1 MPEERWKTSYLF
13 FLVFVSF
20 STLFLLVAITILAPR
35 VADGFAWRR
44 QLTGSAFSLLCILG
58 MIAVFF
64 PQHCAPHRQEE
75 SLFSEGSYL
84 SSHREPSLQKSSFVG
99 DLTVTHG
106 HHPSCDRYRQ
116 HELVFGNK
124 TLCSACLGLFCGA
137 LISLAGAWYAF
148 LLQGPNGPP
157 DTIVFALGIVG
168 IAFGLASYVV
178 TNVLG
183 PLRRFLFNALM
194 IFGMF
199 LALVAVDDRVQ
210 SIALNALFIGFFIFV
225 LFTKISLSQ
234 DRHDRICAACEQTC
248 AT

>member
-1 MPEERWKTSYLF
+1 MPEERWKARYLL
-13 FLVFVSF
+13 FLVFISF
-20 STLFLLVAITILAPR
+20 STLCLLVAITTLAPR

-44 QLTGSAFSLLCILG
+44 QLTGSMFSLLCILG

-64 PQHCAPHRQEE
+64 PQHCAPRRQEE
-75 SLFSEGSYL
+75 SLFSEGTRL
-84 SSHREPSLQKSSFVG
+84 SLHRGPSLQKSSVVG
-99 DLTVTHG
+99 GLTVTHG

-137 LISLAGAWYAF
+137 LIALAGAWYVF
-148 LLQGPNGPP
+148 LLQDPYGLP

-168 IAFGLASYVV
+168 IAFGLASYVI
-178 TNVLG
+178 TDVLG

-194 IFGMF
+194 IIGMF
-199 LALVAVDDRVQ
+199 LALVAVDSRVQ
-210 SIALNALFIGFFIFV
+210 SIALNALFIGFFILV
-225 LFTKISLSQ
+225 LFTRISLSQ
-234 DRHDRICAACEQTC
+234 DNHDRICAACEQTC